1 MGKIKKLLDF
11 EFDFEINQEDI
22 DNELMMRND
31 YDYQFKQWKESEDY
45 VEFINDEISKT
56 KPKYSEID
64 ITDAIQYASSHITIE
79 PSEVGKKVYDIL
91 FSEKLEEYL
100 SLKK

>member
-31 YDYQFKQWKESEDY
+31 FDYQFKQWKESEDY

-64 ITDAIQYASSHITIE
+64 IIDAIQYASKYITIE
-79 PSEVGKKVYDIL
+79 PSEVGKEVYDTL
-91 FSEKLEEYL
+91 FKEKLQEYL
-100 SLKK
+100 NSKQ

>member
-31 YDYQFKQWKESEDY
+31 FDYQFKQWKESEDY

-64 ITDAIQYASSHITIE
+64 IIDAIQYASKYITIE
-79 PSEVGKKVYDIL
+79 PSEVGKEVYDIL
-91 FSEKLEEYL
+91 FKEKLQEYL
-100 SLKK
+100 NSKQ